1 MRVLSLFSGIGAP
14 EYAWRNLPFTF
25 VGQSEIDP
33 FASAVLDHH
42 YPAVQNFGDINN
54 YEKWELPAT
63 PSLIVGGSPCQPF
76 SIANGGLQRGLADP
90 RGNLALVFLAVI
102 QRYSPEWLLFE
113 NVPGILSSGGKGRDF
128 GTFLSALGELGYWWA
143 YRLLDSRY
151 HGVWQRRKR
160 LYLIGHRRK
169 WQYPA
174 AVLFDRESCSGDIA
188 QSKRAGKNTASLA
201 ESSTGATMYENH
213 PNDSRIKVT
222 DIGPTVTRRWGS
234 GGGNTPLILQ
244 DGKVRR
250 ILAVEAEKMMGFAPG
265 YSAIQYPKDK
275 IASDSRRFMALG
287 NSMCVPLITHLA
299 KRIMTVNEI
308 DRSL

>member
-1 MRVLSLFSGIGAP
+1 
-14 EYAWRNLPFTF
+14 
-25 VGQSEIDP
+25 
-33 FASAVLDHH
+33 
-42 YPAVQNFGDINN
+42 
-54 YEKWELPAT
+54 
-63 PSLIVGGSPCQPF
+63 
-76 SIANGGLQRGLADP
+76 
-90 RGNLALVFLAVI
+90 
-102 QRYSPEWLLFE
+102 
-113 NVPGILSSGGKGRDF
+113 
-128 GTFLSALGELGYWWA
+128 
-143 YRLLDSRY
+143 
-151 HGVWQRRKR
+151 
-160 LYLIGHRRK
+160 
-169 WQYPA
+169 
-174 AVLFDRESCSGDIA
+174 
-188 QSKRAGKNTASLA
+188 
-201 ESSTGATMYENH
+201 MYENH